1 MRKSFKIELLF
12 VGNKIKIARKKV
24 YKKIQKLETRQPKLT
39 NERVQIVYIK
49 KKAQDYVYTLNEIQ
63 SKDAYGSVN

>member
-1 MRKSFKIELLF
+1 MSATKSKLLE
-12 VGNKIKIARKKV
+12 KSL
-24 YKKIQKLETRQPKLT
+24 QKNPKAGDWQPKLT
-39 NERVQIVYIK
+39 NERVKIVYIK